1 MTRRRLTTPQSI
13 SGAYDVSQL
22 WQKFA
27 HAFEHALELPQ
38 PAPSRWH
45 RAGVGR
51 RTEQALNVVFGTI
64 LLTFAAGWT
73 WSIAEARAA
82 QGPLDDA
89 TTPATASIGAALTDP
104 NAPSIAFLTD
114 ATLEL
119 FTPLRGESG
128 RLKAVVGKSGEPIV
142 GDSLP
147 SGATITYSTAGD
159 SVAADS
165 ARAAQPT
172 LGTPPAS
179 VAAADSAASDSARVA
194 LAPEESGV
202 WNTAIRVGSVLKDV
216 ADFSVITLTPLSER
230 RRGRIGLYFIGTWPT
245 ERGRRRAGYVT
256 PSGFIEVTKENEDT
270 PVSDHFTLGD
280 FLTHGQDAV
289 WPKYLV
295 LEMRLVDKLEL
306 VLLDLEERGIN
317 TNGVQVMSG
326 FRTPQYNV
334 SGGNP
339 AGRASLSRHMYGDAS
354 DIFIDND
361 GNGWMDDLNRDGKL
375 NIKDAEVILAAVERV
390 EQAHPTLIGG
400 AGVYAASSG
409 HGPFIHIDVRGY
421 RARWV
426 GTGE

>member
-1 MTRRRLTTPQSI
+1 MSRRRLTTPRST
-13 SGAYDVSQL
+13 SGAYDVSEL
-22 WQKFA
+22 WHKFA
-27 HAFEHALELPQ
+27 HAFDHALEIPP

-45 RAGVGR
+45 RAGVGPR
-51 RTEQALNVVFGTI
+51 MERALNIVFGAI

-73 WSIAEARAA
+73 WSIADARAA

-104 NAPSIAFLTD
+104 NAPSIAFLTN

-128 RLKAVVGKSGEPIV
+128 RLKAVVGKSGQPIV
-142 GDSLP
+142 PESLP
-147 SGATITYSTAGD
+147 SGASITYSTAGD
-159 SVAADS
+159 SVGADS
-165 ARAAQPT
+165 GRGLQST
-172 LGTPPAS
+172 LGTPAPTVATTESAS
-179 VAAADSAASDSARVA
+179 SDSSRV
-194 LAPEESGV
+194 LFAPEESGV

-256 PSGFIEVTKENEDT
+256 PPGFIEVTKENEDT
-270 PVSDHFTLGD
+270 PVSDHFALGD

-306 VLLDLEERGIN
+306 VLLDLEERGI
-317 TNGVQVMSG
+317 TANGVRVMSG

-334 SGGNP
+334 AGGNP

-375 NIKDAEVILAAVERV
+375 NIKDAEVILAAVDRV